1 MRSLHEV
8 GLWTTRQ
15 SCTINSHSARYT
27 SHRSHIAQSSVSLW
41 GTIQCCP
48 IPLLVVY
55 RNYVIC
61 EMRTLQEVR
70 HSRTL
75 PAAITALPFLS
86 VVLVVSLNFHRLILF
101 PRTLISLLVKV
112 LLFCHYR
119 SRQFFI
125 KCQKAPN
132 RCCGLMMRKPK
143 GCWTC
148 HVQVSLQM
156 SDILSIFSVRKMIAF
171 PNRKRKRVTKRRS
184 LDSRQWLFLSLSGM
198 RWKNKTREFW
208 HFSVRI

>member
-1 MRSLHEV
+1 MCFYSRQLCFRLFLTVTSEGSHIAQFSV
-8 GLWTTRQ
+8 GPWTTIQ
-15 SCTINSHSARYT
+15 CCAINSLSARYT
-27 SHRSHIAQSSVSLW
+27 SHRSHIAQSSVGLW
-41 GTIQCCP
+41 TTIQCCP

-55 RNYVIC
+55 RNYVIYK
-61 EMRTLQEVR
+61 MRTLPEVR

-75 PAAITALPFLS
+75 PAALFPA
-86 VVLVVSLNFHRLILF
+86 VVLVVFLNFHWLILF

-143 GCWTC
+143 
-148 HVQVSLQM
+148 LAM
-156 SDILSIFSVRKMIAF
+156 FKSVCKCQTSSA
-171 PNRKRKRVTKRRS
+171 S
-184 LDSRQWLFLSLSGM
+184 SQ
-198 RWKNKTREFW
+198 
-208 HFSVRI
+208 